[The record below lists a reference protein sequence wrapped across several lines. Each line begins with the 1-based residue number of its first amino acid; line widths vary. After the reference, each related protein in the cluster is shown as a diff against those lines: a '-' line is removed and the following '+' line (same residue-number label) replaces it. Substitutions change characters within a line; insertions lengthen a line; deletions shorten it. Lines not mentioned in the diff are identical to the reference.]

1 MNDYDLFD
9 DYEPE
14 CTWSPSDMLKRALE
28 LLADA
33 AVELRHEAPDQA
45 ASIHEFLRAVTSRP
59 DGA

>member
-14 CTWSPSDMLKRALE
+14 CTWSPSDILKRALE

-45 ASIHEFLRAVTSRP
+45 ARIQEFLTMATTRLDWR
-59 DGA
+59 